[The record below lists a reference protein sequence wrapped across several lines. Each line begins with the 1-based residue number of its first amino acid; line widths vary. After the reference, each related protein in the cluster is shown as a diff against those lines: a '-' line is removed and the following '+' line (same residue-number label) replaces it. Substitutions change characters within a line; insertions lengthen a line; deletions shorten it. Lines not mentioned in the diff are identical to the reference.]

1 MTLKRN
7 AQSLLSGALLAGLL
21 TGLLPV
27 PAHAWNSTGH
37 MTVADIA
44 YDALTPKTR
53 AAVDA
58 LLARQRDYGLWV
70 SQMPAG
76 YTDRARYAFMKAA
89 TWPDDIRKTPDD
101 RPTWH
106 YIDIPIIAPGYT
118 PDPNALLIVKPN
130 AETQIAAET
139 ALLTTL
145 TATDA
150 ERGVALCW
158 IEHLVGDVHMPLHDA
173 ALFSPLFPTGDRGG
187 NSESL
192 AAGAVASDPLESQA
206 NPHKL
211 HALWDDVLGN
221 TQNPR
226 EIEKFAAGL
235 EAPAFRRNTYPQIP
249 AHPGLHEWIVEGSVL
264 ARQHVY
270 NNLNLQFTPTGDGKA
285 VVTLPNGY
293 LPNMH
298 VVGSRQIAL
307 AGLRLADLLNA
318 QTFPPVTAPLTP
330 LLPLPLPATA
340 APLPTADGQIIGNL
354 RSHVYH
360 LPGDTRLPAVNN
372 RVYFKSEADAIAAG
386 YHKPGGQ

>member
-1 MTLKRN
+1 MILKRN
-7 AQSLLSGALLAGLL
+7 ACGLLFAALLAGLL
-21 TGLLPV
+21 LT

-44 YDALTPKTR
+44 YDSLTPKTR

-58 LLARQRDYGLWV
+58 LLARQRDYGLWMT
-70 SQMPAG
+70 QMPAG
-76 YTDRARYAFMKAA
+76 YTDRARFAFMKAA

-106 YIDIPIIAPGYT
+106 YIDIPIIAPGFS
-118 PDPNALLIVKPN
+118 PDPTATLIVRPN
-130 AETQIAAET
+130 AETQILAET
-139 ALLTTL
+139 TLLTTAS
-145 TATDA
+145 ATDA

-158 IEHLVGDVHMPLHDA
+158 VEHLVGDVHMPLHDA

-187 NSESL
+187 NSEFL
-192 AAGAVASDPLESQA
+192 ADRAVAADPLESQA

-221 TQNPR
+221 TLNPR
-226 EIEKFAAGL
+226 EIEKFAAQMQ
-235 EAPAFRRNTYPQIP
+235 APAFRRNTYPQIP
-249 AHPGLHEWIVEGSVL
+249 AHPGVHEWIVEGSVL

-270 NNLNLQFTPTGDGKA
+270 NNLTLQFTPTGDGKA
-285 VVTLPNGY
+285 EVTLPNGY

-298 VVGSRQIAL
+298 VVGNRQIAL

-318 QTFPPVTAPLTP
+318 QIFPPVTAPLTP
-330 LLPLPLPATA
+330 LSPLPLPATA
-340 APLPTADGQIIGNL
+340 APAPAADGQIIGNL

-360 LPGDTRLPAVNN
+360 LPGDTRLPNVNN
-372 RVYFKSEADAIAAG
+372 RVYFKSEADALAAG
-386 YHKPGGQ
+386 YHKPGE

>member
-1 MTLKRN
+1 MHSKRN
-7 AQSLLSGALLAGLL
+7 AYALLSAVLLVGLAA
-21 TGLLPV
+21 PV
-27 PAHAWNSTGH
+27 LAWNSTGH

-58 LLARQRDYGLWV
+58 LLTRQRDYGLWV

-130 AETQIAAET
+130 AETQILAET
-139 ALLTTL
+139 ALLTAP
-145 TATDA
+145 TASDA

-173 ALFSPLFPTGDRGG
+173 ALFSPLFPSGDRGG

-192 AAGAVASDPLESQA
+192 AAGAVASDPLESRA

-211 HALWDDVLGN
+211 HALWDDVLGS

-235 EAPAFRRNTYPQIP
+235 EAPAFRRNTYPQIT
-249 AHPGLHEWIVEGSVL
+249 AHPGVHEWIVEGSIL
-264 ARQHVY
+264 AKQHVY
-270 NNLNLQFTPTGDGKA
+270 NNLTLQFTPTGDGKA
-285 VVTLPNGY
+285 EVTLPNGY

-298 VVGSRQIAL
+298 RVGNRQIAL

-330 LLPLPLPATA
+330 LSPSPVPATA
-340 APLPTADGQIIGNL
+340 APVSIADGQIIGNQ

-360 LPGDTRLPAVNN
+360 LPGDTRLPAAKN

-386 YHKPGGQ
+386 YHKPGG